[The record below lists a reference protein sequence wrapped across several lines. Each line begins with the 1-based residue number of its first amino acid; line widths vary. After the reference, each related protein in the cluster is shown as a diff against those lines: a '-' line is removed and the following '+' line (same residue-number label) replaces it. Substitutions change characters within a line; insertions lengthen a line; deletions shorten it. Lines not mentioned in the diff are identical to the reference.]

1 MHLFCLLLSS
11 GLQQKY
17 QDEVMHINN
26 HPLHVEG
33 FAIKDIAK
41 GFYCYLFKLN
51 LSVFKTFC
59 GYNGMVILT

>member
-17 QDEVMHINN
+17 QGEEMHVNN
-26 HPLHVEG
+26 HPMHVEG

-41 GFYCYLFKLN
+41 GVMLFA
-51 LSVFKTFC
+51 
-59 GYNGMVILT
+59 